1 MKKAEKDY
9 RIWENKNFIVES
21 VINLSLWDEILINDF
36 HKKLN
41 KMLNEI
47 YERLDLVYNNSKT
60 LISISFSGDKKITEL
75 NSYFRKKN
83 QLQMYYLFH
92 LTINSIIHYF

>member
-36 HKKLN
+36 HKKLRN
-41 KMLNEI
+41 
-47 YERLDLVYNNSKT
+47 
-60 LISISFSGDKKITEL
+60 
-75 NSYFRKKN
+75 
-83 QLQMYYLFH
+83 
-92 LTINSIIHYF
+92 

>member
-21 VINLSLWDEILINDF
+21 VVNISLWDEILINKF

-41 KMLNEI
+41 KMLTEI
-47 YERLDLVYNNSKT
+47 YERLDLVYN
-60 LISISFSGDKKITEL
+60 SIHERS
-75 NSYFRKKN
+75 
-83 QLQMYYLFH
+83 
-92 LTINSIIHYF
+92 

>member
-47 YERLDLVYNNSKT
+47 YERLGEFRDLFGRPT
-60 LISISFSGDKKITEL
+60 KIED
-75 NSYFRKKN
+75 SC
-83 QLQMYYLFH
+83 
-92 LTINSIIHYF
+92 